1 MKLTENAEKVY
12 EGLTGFPQLRDN
24 LSRALHLLSLR
35 DDILAIGVKGSLMKQ
50 TTDEYSDIDLVAFV
64 GNDCDIEGIKSKINN
79 EIKNNFDVI
88 TNFTATHIG
97 MNNLL
102 IFFLRSADEVVKID
116 IDVALLKDVIAK
128 MDFLLLYSREEN
140 FAEHMD
146 PVYSK
151 YQPDFA
157 DLHAKFTGWMWYTY
171 TKIKRGE
178 LLEAA
183 DSISVMRSYAAV
195 PCILFAAGLPVEG
208 YRFIEKRLDPALLD
222 KLRMSHPFSLSP
234 GNLLS
239 ALKNL
244 VHVFK
249 AVQPELQKQLKD
261 DSYQRGNLHMMEE
274 LLEKAERRNTT
285 M

>member
-1 MKLTENAEKVY
+1 MKLTENVQKVY
-12 EGLTGFPQLRDN
+12 EGLTGFPKLREN
-24 LSRALHLLSLR
+24 LSGVLELLSLR

-50 TTDEYSDIDLVAFV
+50 TANEYSDIDLVAFV
-64 GNDCDIEGIKSKINN
+64 DNDCDIEDVKSEINK
-79 EIKNNFDVI
+79 EVRNNFDVI
-88 TNFTATHIG
+88 TDFTATHIG

-102 IFFLRSADEVVKID
+102 IFFIRSADEVVKID
-116 IDVALLKDVIAK
+116 IDVALLKDVAAK
-128 MDFLLLYSREEN
+128 MHFMLLYSREQN
-140 FAEHMD
+140 FADQMKTGYLKDE
-146 PVYSK
+146 
-151 YQPDFA
+151 PDFA

-208 YRFIEKRLDPALLD
+208 YRFIEKRLDAALLD

-234 GNLLS
+234 DDLLS

-244 VHVFK
+244 VHIFK

-261 DSYQRGNLHMMEE
+261 DSYQRGNLQMMEQ